1 MKLDAFFDKPKVNKS
16 TDKKVISLSNET
28 KERELYEILNEDR
41 GLRYAW
47 L

>member
-1 MKLDAFFDKPKVNKS
+1 V
-16 TDKKVISLSNET
+16 VICLWQITTITNET